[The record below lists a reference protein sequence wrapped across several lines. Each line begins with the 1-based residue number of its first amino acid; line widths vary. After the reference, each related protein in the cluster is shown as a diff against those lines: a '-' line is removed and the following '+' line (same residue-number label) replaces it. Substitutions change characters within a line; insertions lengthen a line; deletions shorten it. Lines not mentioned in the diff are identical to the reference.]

1 MTAIKDT
8 AYPRFKPDPN
18 AKDLEEAYTPT
29 VEETAFVASI
39 AEQPRIRLAVMLH
52 LKAYQKMG
60 RFVTL
65 DEVPERVVRHVADV
79 MGYRRVF
86 SLDDLAAYD
95 ASRRK
100 REHTKALRDYLG
112 VRPLGE
118 PGRRWLDGVAHEA
131 ARTLHFLA
139 DIIDV
144 LLEEL
149 ARHRYELP
157 SFRLLDEMAG
167 RAREQV
173 HQDYFERIDNAL
185 TPDAKAMIASL
196 LTVPVGSSVSIWQ
209 TLKREPRRPGNKEV
223 RNFLA
228 HVAHLRQ
235 LAELLPPLDIPV
247 PKLKHFRDLA
257 RASDVSEI
265 AEFQPAKRNAL
276 AVIYVRAQYARTLD
290 DTADLFIK
298 LIQTLENTAL
308 RSLMAY
314 QQEHQ
319 KRTDR
324 LVAQLR
330 DILQAYQTDGTDT
343 QRIGA
348 IGDVVG
354 PDISALLADCE
365 EHMAYAG
372 QHYIPFLPKPYAQQ
386 RALLLNCVQIMGLR
400 STSNDPMT
408 ERLLQAVE
416 QCRHQRREV
425 IETEAVGLNAAND
438 FHWLSSAWRREVFPK
453 TWGAD
458 RAGWMQRRFFELA
471 VLFQIKDELKSGD
484 VFIPGGERFDDYRE
498 ELVDPD
504 TFQKELEE
512 YGEIAGLETEPGAFV
527 KGLREALR
535 TKCATVNARFPDN
548 AEASM
553 VDGRLLLK
561 KMPRNPI
568 TRELALLDAKL
579 VERLAATSIVDV
591 LWDVTH
597 WANLERHFKPLA
609 GTESR
614 LDDLRYRIV
623 TTLFCYGCNL
633 GPSQTARSVRGL
645 SRKQAGWL
653 NLKYVTDETLERCT
667 TDIINL
673 FNRYDLPSYW
683 GSGRSASAD
692 GTQWSL
698 FEDNLIS
705 ERHIR
710 YGGYGGIGYY
720 HISDKYIAL
729 FSRFIACGVHEAIY
743 ILDVLANRSD
753 IQPDTLHG
761 DTQAQ
766 SFPVFALSHLLGI
779 NLMPRIRN
787 LRDLTLSKP
796 DADANYPHIQNLFG
810 GKNDV
815 VDWELIQ
822 THFHD
827 MLRVAVSI
835 KTGKITASTILRR
848 LGTASRK
855 NKLYFAFRELGKVIR
870 TLFLLEY
877 IDNPEVR
884 QIIQAATNKSEEWH
898 NFAKWAFFGGQGIIA
913 ENLRHEQQKVVSYN
927 HLVAN
932 MVILYNVEHMSR
944 ALLEL
949 QEEGMSISPEM
960 LAGLSPFR
968 MAHINRFGDYTLD
981 PERQVPP
988 HDAARRVLRSVDLP
1002 EAAETSPSAPL
1013 VE

>member
-1 MTAIKDT
+1 MTAMKDT

-29 VEETAFVASI
+29 PEEIAFVRSVTD
-39 AEQPRIRLAVMLH
+39 QPRLRVAVMLH
-52 LKAYQKMG
+52 LKAFQKMG

-65 DEVPERVVRHVADV
+65 DEVPERIVRHVGDV
-79 MGYRRVF
+79 LGYRRAF
-86 SLDDLAAYD
+86 SLDDLSTYD

-100 REHTKALRDYLG
+100 RDHVKALRSYLG
-112 VRPLGE
+112 VRSLGE
-118 PGRRWLDGVAHEA
+118 TGRRWLEGVAQEA
-131 ARTLHFLA
+131 ARTRQYLA

-157 SFRLLDEMAG
+157 PFRFLDEMAG
-167 RAREQV
+167 RARDHV
-173 HQDYFERIDNAL
+173 HEAYFEQIDRSL
-185 TPDAKAMIASL
+185 TPEAKAMIASL
-196 LTVPVGSSVSIWQ
+196 LTVPPGSSVSIWQ

-223 RNFLA
+223 RHFIA
-228 HVAHLRQ
+228 HVTHLRR
-235 LAELLPPLDIPV
+235 LADLLPPLDIPV
-247 PKLKHFRDLA
+247 PKLKYFRDMA
-257 RASDVSEI
+257 RAADVSEI
-265 AEFQPAKRNAL
+265 ADFHPTKRNAL
-276 AVIYVRAQYARTLD
+276 AVVYVRAQYARTLD

-298 LIQTLENTAL
+298 LIQGLENTAT
-308 RSLMAY
+308 RSLIAY

-319 KRTDR
+319 KRTDH
-324 LVAQLR
+324 LVAQLHG
-330 DILQAYQTDGTDT
+330 ILQAYQTEGSDS

-348 IGDVVG
+348 IGAVVG
-354 PDISALLADCE
+354 EDIASLVADCE

-372 QHYIPFLPKPYAQQ
+372 QNFLPFLPKPYAQQ
-386 RALLLNCVQIMGLR
+386 RALFLNCVKMMGLR

-408 ERLLQAVE
+408 ERLLEALE
-416 QCRHQRREV
+416 LCRNQRRDV
-425 IETEAVGLNAAND
+425 VETAALGLDATSD
-438 FHWLSSAWRREVFPK
+438 FHWLSKLWRQEVFPK
-453 TWGAD
+453 AWGAD

-484 VFIPGGERFDDYRE
+484 LFIPGGERFDDYRE
-498 ELVDPD
+498 ELVDED
-504 TFQKELEE
+504 TFQEELAN
-512 YGEIAGLETEPGAFV
+512 YGEIAGVETEPGAFV
-527 KGLREALR
+527 AGLRDAMRE
-535 TKCATVNARFPDN
+535 KCATVNARFPDN
-548 AEASM
+548 AHASM
-553 VDGRLLLK
+553 VDGRLILR

-579 VERLAATSIVDV
+579 VERLAPASIVDV

-597 WANLERHFKPLA
+597 WAGLERHFKPLA

-653 NLKYVTDETLERCT
+653 NLKYVTDDTLERCT

-720 HISDKYIAL
+720 HLSDKYIAL
-729 FSRFIACGVHEAIY
+729 FSRFIACGVHEAVY

-766 SFPVFALSHLLGI
+766 SYPVFALSYLLGI
-779 NLMPRIRN
+779 KLMPRIRN
-787 LRDLTLSKP
+787 IKDLVLSKP
-796 DADANYPHIQNLFG
+796 DPQASYPNIQALFG
-810 GKNDV
+810 KNEMI
-815 VDWELIQ
+815 DWEQIQ

-827 MLRVAVSI
+827 MLRVAMSI

-870 TLFLLEY
+870 TMFLLDY
-877 IDNPEVR
+877 IDSIEVR
-884 QIIQAATNKSEEWH
+884 QMIHAATNKSEEWN
-898 NFAKWAFFGGQGIIA
+898 NFVKWVFFGGQGIIA
-913 ENLRHEQQKVVSYN
+913 ENLRHEQQKVVSYS

-949 QEEGMSISPEM
+949 QEEGLEITPGM

-981 PERQVPP
+981 TDRQVPP
-988 HDAARRVLRSVDLP
+988 HDAARRILREM
-1002 EAAETSPSAPL
+1002 EAAASAAESLETTAT
-1013 VE
+1013 E

>member
-8 AYPRFKPDPN
+8 AYPRFKSDPS

-29 VEETAFVASI
+29 PDEVAFTASI
-39 AEQPRIRLAVMLH
+39 ADQPRIRLAVMLH

-60 RFVTL
+60 RFITL
-65 DEVPERVVRHVADV
+65 DEMPERIIRHIADA
-79 MGYRRVF
+79 MGYRRILR
-86 SLDDLAAYD
+86 LDDLSAYD

-100 REHTKALRDYLG
+100 REHIKALRIYLG

-118 PGRRWLDGVAHEA
+118 PGRRWLEGVAHDA
-131 ARTLHFLA
+131 ARTRHYLA
-139 DIIDV
+139 DIIAV

-149 ARHRYELP
+149 ARHRHELP
-157 SFRLLDEMAG
+157 AFRLLDEMAA

-173 HQDYFERIDNAL
+173 HQDYFERIDRSLSPEAR
-185 TPDAKAMIASL
+185 TMISSL
-196 LTVPVGSSVSIWQ
+196 LIVPAGSSVSIWQ

-223 RNFLA
+223 RSFLA
-228 HVAHLRQ
+228 HVAHLRE

-247 PKLKHFRDLA
+247 PKLKHFRDMAKAL
-257 RASDVSEI
+257 DLSELT
-265 AEFQPAKRNAL
+265 ELLPAKRNAL

-290 DTADLFIK
+290 DTADLFIR
-298 LIQTLENTAL
+298 LIQALENTAL
-308 RSLMAY
+308 RSLLAY

-324 LVAQLR
+324 LVGQLR
-330 DILQAYQTDGTDT
+330 DILHAYQTIGTDT

-354 PDISALLADCE
+354 EDISVLLAECE
-365 EHMAYAG
+365 EHMAYAD
-372 QHYIPFLPKPYAQQ
+372 QHYIPFLPKPYASQ

-408 ERLLQAVE
+408 ERLLLALE
-416 QCRHQRREV
+416 QCRHQRREI
-425 IETEAVGLNAAND
+425 IETEAVGLDAKSD
-438 FHWLSSAWRREVFPK
+438 FHWLSQPWRREIFPK
-453 TWGAD
+453 AWGAD
-458 RAGWMQRRFFELA
+458 RAGCMQRRFFELA

-498 ELVDPD
+498 ELIDQEA
-504 TFQKELEE
+504 FHKELAE

-527 KGLREALR
+527 SGLRESLR
-535 TKCATVNARFPDN
+535 KKFKDVNARFPDN
-548 AEASM
+548 AYAEI
-553 VDGRLLLK
+553 VDGRLTLRKLA
-561 KMPRNPI
+561 RRPI

-579 VERLAATSIVDV
+579 IERLAPTSIIDV

-597 WANLERHFKPLA
+597 WANLERHFKTVA
-609 GTESR
+609 GTDGR

-633 GPSQTARSVRGL
+633 GPTQTARSVRGL

-692 GTQWSL
+692 GTKWTL

-705 ERHIR
+705 EKHIR

-729 FSRFIACGVHEAIY
+729 FSRFIACGVHEAVY

-753 IQPDTLHG
+753 IQPNTLHG
-761 DTQAQ
+761 DTQSQ

-779 NLMPRIRN
+779 KLMPRIRN
-787 LRDLTLSKP
+787 IRDLTLSRP
-796 DADANYPHIQNLFG
+796 DPEFNYPHLQSLTG
-810 GKNDV
+810 GKNDFI
-815 VDWELIQ
+815 DWELIQ

-870 TLFLLEY
+870 TLFLLDY
-877 IDNPEVR
+877 IDDPEVR
-884 QIIQAATNKSEEWH
+884 QIIHAATNKSEEWN

-913 ENLRHEQQKVVSYN
+913 ENLRLEQQKVVSYN

-944 ALLEL
+944 AILEL
-949 QEEGMSISPEM
+949 QEEGMTITPEM
-960 LAGLSPFR
+960 LAGLAPYR

-981 PERQVPP
+981 PERLVPP
-988 HDAARRVLRSVDLP
+988 HDAARRVLHRAEASDRTEASPP
-1002 EAAETSPSAPL
+1002 ESGSE
-1013 VE
+1013 